1 MSHKTKRRIKKNVPA
16 AEPEFNNRVE
26 DLDGLH
32 FDNGGISDTDAAA
45 AMDLAEQ
52 LDKEQP
58 KPTRR
63 VLFPKP
69 DLPLANV
76 REDEDGGGNQRGLH
90 CNESDSSSDS
100 SEDSE
105 SRGPQRPG
113 TDGITVN
120 LQSGEQITYSRCPM
134 AIPRCYCG
142 IRMRVGKCGQG
153 ENAGRLFFTC
163 AKNIVKERCSSFS
176 WVTNP
181 LMQKWLLNYPKDAA
195 YNPYAHLH
203 AVPKKQTR
211 VIRAA
216 LY

>member
-1 MSHKTKRRIKKNVPA
+1 MSRKTNKRIKKNVA
-16 AEPEFNNRVE
+16 TAEPEFNNRVE

-32 FDNGGISDTDAAA
+32 FDNGSISDAD
-45 AMDLAEQ
+45 AEQ
-52 LDKEQP
+52 LDKEKP
-58 KPTRR
+58 KPMPN
-63 VLFPKP
+63 LP
-69 DLPLANV
+69 PLANV

-90 CNESDSSSDS
+90 CDESISSGDS

-153 ENAGRLFFTC
+153 ENTGRLFFTC